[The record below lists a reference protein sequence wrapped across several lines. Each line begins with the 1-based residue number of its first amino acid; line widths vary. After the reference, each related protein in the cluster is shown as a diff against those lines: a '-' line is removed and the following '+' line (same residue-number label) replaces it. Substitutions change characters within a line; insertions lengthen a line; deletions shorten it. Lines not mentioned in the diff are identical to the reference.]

1 MAEVR
6 AGPAPYI
13 YVCTRMRVRKSKL
26 LPKEEYL
33 RMLNMSLP
41 EITRSIEELEYKRE
55 IDELSASFHGIDL
68 LEIALSWN
76 LAKEYQAII
85 AITPGTLKAF
95 TQAYLRRWDIQ
106 NILTILRG
114 KRQGLKPGKIK
125 EILIPAGELD
135 RVFLD
140 RLLNEDSP
148 ERIVEALK
156 GKKLYPVVAKEFP
169 AAVQS
174 NSLSRM
180 ENELYKD
187 FYRNLISDA
196 NAMKGGNLFLNYIS
210 LDIDIT
216 NIKNL
221 FRLRVDTVQEDAR
234 EMMIPGGTF
243 SVEDLH
249 RLNSITDQ
257 NEFIDTLMAKVRVK
271 TLLAV
276 LDKLR
281 GEKPIREIEIDLIRV
296 QIEQMEKM
304 SKMNPFSIHP
314 ILVYLEKKKY
324 EVFNLRAIARGR
336 ESKLPTDR
344 IKGYL
349 VM

>member
-1 MAEVR
+1 
-6 AGPAPYI
+6 
-13 YVCTRMRVRKSKL
+13 
-26 LPKEEYL
+26 
-33 RMLNMSLP
+33 
-41 EITRSIEELEYKRE
+41 
-55 IDELSASFHGIDL
+55 
-68 LEIALSWN
+68 
-76 LAKEYQAII
+76 
-85 AITPGTLKAF
+85 
-95 TQAYLRRWDIQ
+95 
-106 NILTILRG
+106 
-114 KRQGLKPGKIK
+114 
-125 EILIPAGELD
+125 
-135 RVFLD
+135 
-140 RLLNEDSP
+140 
-148 ERIVEALK
+148 
-156 GKKLYPVVAKEFP
+156 
-169 AAVQS
+169 
-174 NSLSRM
+174 M

-187 FYRNLISDA
+187 FYRNLINDA
-196 NAMKGGNLFLNYIS
+196 NAMKGGNLFLKYIS

-216 NIKNL
+216 NIRNL

-243 SVEDLH
+243 SVEELH

-257 NEFIDTLMAKVRVK
+257 NEFIDALMEKVRVK

-281 GEKPIREIEIDLIRV
+281 GEKPIREIEIDLIKV

-304 SKMNPFSIHP
+304 AKLNPFSIHP

-336 ESKLPTDR
+336 ESRLSTDR